1 MSLSAWLFP
10 ATQPT
15 PAGRPPSARRN
26 LILLGIAVIVVLG
39 IALSPLIARTVTGT
53 IPLRAEEVVG
63 KWNATDGNGV
73 LLFRADHTLTAKN
86 VAKLPGPGPESDD
99 PATTTGIWS
108 LAAGTNRDLTVT
120 NNRPETRPLTLQ
132 THVVWGDLR
141 ITYNCGVDFER
152 LCEFRRG

>member
-63 KWNATDGNGV
+63 TWNAAEGGGV
-73 LLFRADHTLTAKN
+73 LLFRADRTLTAKN
-86 VAKLPGPGPESDD
+86 VAKLPGPGPEGGD
-99 PATTTGIWS
+99 PATATGSWTFTP
-108 LAAGTNRDLTVT
+108 GENRDLTLT
-120 NNRPETRPLTLQ
+120 NDRPDTRPLNLQ
-132 THVVWGDLR
+132 THVVWGEVR
-141 ITYNCGVDFER
+141 ITYNCGIDFER